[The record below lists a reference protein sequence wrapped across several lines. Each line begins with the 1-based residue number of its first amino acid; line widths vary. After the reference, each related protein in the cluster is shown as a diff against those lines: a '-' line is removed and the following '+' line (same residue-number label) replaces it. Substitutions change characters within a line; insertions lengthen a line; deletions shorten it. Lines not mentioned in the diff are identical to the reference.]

1 VPQRPGRRRPP
12 VVGIYLLLFAS
23 VFAVYLS
30 SAGFDFV
37 NFDDPDYTGL
47 PLTLTNV
54 LWAFTAHNAANW
66 FPVTRL
72 THLLD
77 FTFFGAQAGPP
88 HLINAALHAVASM
101 LLFAFLFRA
110 TAERWASAFV
120 AFLFALH
127 PLHVE
132 SVAWIAE
139 RKDVLCACFAFLSL
153 WLYAGG
159 RRGLALAAFAMGLM
173 SKPMLVTLPLLLLLL
188 DFWPL
193 QRFRGW
199 GSALRE
205 KAPWFALSAASAA
218 ITLFAQQSGGA
229 VRTLETFPLGLR
241 IENALISCD
250 LYIVQTFWPVHL
262 AVFYPYPNSVP
273 IWHAALAFLVLASI
287 TVFVCAAR
295 SAFPYLFTG
304 WLWFLVALAPVI
316 GIIQVGAQAHADRY
330 TYIPMVGLGIML
342 AWGMP
347 QLLPRL
353 QPVLA
358 ALAALALAACAA
370 LSHAQLSYWQN
381 GETLFRHAIAVTP
394 ANYLAE
400 HNLGSYLLA
409 QPGRLPDSVDHLRA
423 ALALRPNYPEAI
435 TDLASALAQSP
446 GGLPE
451 AIKLYQSADRM
462 LPGSPIIQ
470 ANLAQAEYE
479 FGMSLV
485 RQGASADS
493 IPHFQAALRLHPDS
507 AETQNNLGT
516 ALAQTGDT
524 RGAEARF
531 REAIRLK
538 PDYADAH
545 VNLGIAL
552 ANSGRGAE
560 ALAELETANRLH
572 PDPAVDH
579 AIEELRRQAR

>member
-1 VPQRPGRRRPP
+1 VPQRPGRCQPP
-12 VVGIYLLLFAS
+12 VVGIYLLLFVS
-23 VFAVYLS
+23 VFAVYFS
-30 SAGFDFV
+30 IAGFDFV
-37 NFDDPDYTGL
+37 NFDDPDYTGR
-47 PLTLTNV
+47 PLSIANI
-54 LWAFTAHNAANW
+54 LWAFTAHDAANW

-77 FTFFGAQAGPP
+77 FTLFGAQAGPP
-88 HLINAALHAVASM
+88 HLINVALHAIASM

-110 TAERWASAFV
+110 AAARWPSAFV

-139 RKDVLCACFAFLSL
+139 RKDVLSACFAFLSL

-159 RRGLALAAFAMGLM
+159 RRLLALSAFALGLM
-173 SKPMLVTLPLLLLLL
+173 SKPMLVSLPLLLLLL

-193 QRFRGW
+193 GRFRGW
-199 GSALRE
+199 GPSLRE
-205 KAPWFALSAASAA
+205 KAPWFALSAISGA
-218 ITLFAQQSGGA
+218 ITWFAQQSGGA

-241 IENALISCD
+241 IENALVSCW
-250 LYIVQTFWPVHL
+250 LYIAQTFWPVNL
-262 AVFYPYPNSVP
+262 AVFYPYPQFIP
-273 IWHAALAFLVLASI
+273 IRQAALAFLALASV

-295 SAFPYLFTG
+295 SIFPYLFAG
-304 WLWFLVALAPVI
+304 WLWFLTVLAPVI

-330 TYIPMVGLGIML
+330 MYIPMVGLGIML
-342 AWGMP
+342 AWGVP
-347 QLLPRL
+347 HLLPRFK
-353 QPVLA
+353 PMVA
-358 ALAALALAACAA
+358 ALAALSLAACAA
-370 LSHAQLSYWQN
+370 VSYTQLSYWQTS
-381 GETLFRHAIAVTP
+381 ETLFRHAIAVTP

-423 ALALRPNYPEAI
+423 ALALRPEYPEAI

-451 AIKLYQSADRM
+451 AITLYQSADRR
-462 LPGSPIIQ
+462 LPGSAVIQ
-470 ANLAQAEYE
+470 GNLAQAEYA

-485 RQGASADS
+485 KQGAFADS
-493 IPHFQAALRLHPDS
+493 IAHFEAALRLRPDS
-507 AETQNNLGT
+507 AEVRNNLGT

-524 RGAEARF
+524 RAAEARF

-552 ANSGRGAE
+552 ANSGHAAE
-560 ALAELETANRLH
+560 ALTELETANRLR

-579 AIEELRRQAR
+579 AIQELRRQPR